1 MISEQNAVIAG
12 SVLGAMVGAAV
23 SFMFFTERGRA
34 WREELERNAELIARE
49 SEHLFAAVDQVR
61 QGVAELKSGTAQSG
75 WSRTA

>member
-1 MISEQNAVIAG
+1 MTTEQNAIIAG
-12 SVLGAMVGAAV
+12 SVVGAMAGAIV

-34 WREELERNAELIARE
+34 WRVELERNAEMLARE

-61 QGVAELKSGTAQSG
+61 QGVAELKGTTAQSG